1 MAQSISATVKAVKS
15 TRKFTLNRA
24 AITLTSSAVKK
35 VKELL
40 AQNGDAVALRVGV
53 RTRGCSGL
61 AYTLDYATQKQKLD
75 EQVEQ
80 DGVKVLIDAKAQL
93 TLLGTQMDFVED
105 DLSSGFVFHNPNV
118 KGTCGCG
125 ESFHV

>member
-1 MAQSISATVKAVKS
+1 MAQSISATVKAVNS

-40 AQNGDAVALRVGV
+40 AENSKAMALRVGV

-61 AYTLDYATQKQKLD
+61 AYTLDYATEKRKLD
-75 EQVEQ
+75 EEVEQ

>member
-1 MAQSISATVKAVKS
+1 MAQSITTTMKAVKS
-15 TRKFTLNRA
+15 TNKFVLNRA
-24 AITLTSSAVKK
+24 AITLTSTAVKK

-40 AQNGDAVALRVGV
+40 AENGKAVALRVGV

-61 AYTLDYATQKQKLD
+61 AYTLDYATEKRKLD
-75 EQVEQ
+75 EEVEQ

-93 TLLGTQMDFVED
+93 TLLGTQMDFMED
-105 DLSSGFVFHNPNV
+105 ALSSGFVFHNPNV